1 MDIAQVSYYA
11 NVVSF
16 GFVLVMWFVFGWNF
30 LLRKRLAST
39 ADTKRAPG
47 SWAGLALQ
55 GVGFGIVWSARR
67 APVASPLIEGQ
78 FVVNIVLQL
87 AAVILAAASRWL
99 AMSAITELGRQWSLA
114 ARLTEDHKLVK
125 TGVYAIVRHP
135 IYTAMLGLMI
145 ATGLVLS
152 NWIALAAAIVIF
164 FIGTRIRTHLEEEL
178 LREAF
183 GEEFMVWKER
193 VPSLLPFVNI

>member
-1 MDIAQVSYYA
+1 M
-11 NVVSF
+11 
-16 GFVLVMWFVFGWNF
+16 G
-30 LLRKRLAST
+30 RPR
-39 ADTKRAPG
+39 
-47 SWAGLALQ
+47 
-55 GVGFGIVWSARR
+55 SARR
-67 APVASPLIEGQ
+67 RVWHCLVGATRTGCLTAHRGPSCREHRAA
-78 FVVNIVLQL
+78 L
-87 AAVILAAASRWL
+87 AAVILAAASVWL

-152 NWIALAAAIVIF
+152 NWIGLAAAIVIF

-183 GEEFMVWKER
+183 GEEFIVWKER